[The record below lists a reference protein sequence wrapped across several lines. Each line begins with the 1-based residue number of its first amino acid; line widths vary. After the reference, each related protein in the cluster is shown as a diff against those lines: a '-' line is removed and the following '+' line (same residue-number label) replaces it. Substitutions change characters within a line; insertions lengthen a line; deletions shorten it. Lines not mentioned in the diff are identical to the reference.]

1 MSRRGTVYAITP
13 DEAERLLALV
23 GDDAAVAREAL
34 DLYSFDRAK
43 SHFIA
48 PLDKAWDVIHRC
60 LTDGTLR
67 DLGKGATPL
76 SWCLLGGKSLHAGKE
91 FIICYVTPDQ
101 VPLVSEALDKIEPAW
116 LVGRYQS
123 NLQSSGYAGPISN
136 EDFEYTWD
144 YFTSVRNLYTKA
156 AAANRGIVFVT
167 DQ

>member
-23 GDDAAVAREAL
+23 GNDEAVAREAL
-34 DLYSFDRAK
+34 DLYSIDRAK

-48 PLDKAWDVIHRC
+48 AMDKSWDILHRC

-67 DLGKGATPL
+67 DLGKGITPL

-91 FIICYVTPDQ
+91 FIICYVTADQ
-101 VPLVSEALDKIEPAW
+101 VAQVAEALDKIEPHW
-116 LVGRYQS
+116 LVGRYRS
-123 NLQSSGYAGPISN
+123 NLQAGGYEGPISN

-144 YFTSVRNLYTKA
+144 YFTGVRNLYSKA
-156 AAANRGIVFVT
+156 AGANRAMVFVT